1 MIRKVEGY
9 SRYVAIAGLRE
20 VEVGDVER
28 FLASVK
34 EKLHN
39 VTVQFFDARIVAGW
53 QHLYFA
59 TLDAIKAFENQTNI
73 SKNLAVECLL
83 YASAQRQIKAALD
96 LVGIKRN
103 SSAIA
108 VLIIG
113 DNEKIAG
120 DALKKVENLIHGKR
134 EDSVIDLSKEKMTYV
149 RDLFGISD
157 VELAAKL
164 EDDEGKA
171 LSDLVIEH
179 MALLVTQR

>member
-1 MIRKVEGY
+1 MIREVEGFG
-9 SRYVAIAGLRE
+9 RYVAIAGLRD
-20 VEVGDVER
+20 VKIGDVER
-28 FLASVK
+28 FLASAREELGDVA
-34 EKLHN
+34 
-39 VTVQFFDARIVAGW
+39 VQFLDAKLVAGW

-59 TLDAIKAFENQTNI
+59 TLNALKAFENQTNI

-96 LVGIKRN
+96 LMGIKRN
-103 SSAIA
+103 SSTIA
-108 VLIIG
+108 VLIIA
-113 DNEKIAG
+113 DNEETAG
-120 DALKKVENLIHGKR
+120 RALKKVENLISGKR
-134 EDSVIDLSKEKMTYV
+134 EDSMIDLSKEKMAYV
-149 RDLFGISD
+149 RRLFGISD